1 MVVTNSTPF
10 WGGLSYIVVTM
21 DKRTLL
27 LQLIDKINTELEVIR
42 KSAEIAHDDAT
53 HEESRA
59 ENKYD
64 TRGLESSYLAGAQM
78 ERVRILT
85 SSLKQIEGIQ
95 LKKFSDNTEIAAT
108 AVIELED
115 LESKK
120 HTIISC
126 YQAVVVLALS

>member
-1 MVVTNSTPF
+1 MTNSTPF

-95 LKKFSDNTEIAAT
+95 LKKFSGDTEIAAT
-108 AVIELED
+108 AV
-115 LESKK
+115 S
-120 HTIISC
+120 
-126 YQAVVVLALS
+126 